1 MSSEHIKLNQI
12 TDTYVPGN
20 KSEFNIS
27 NALTTLPINVPKVA
41 VVAQMG
47 IGSTATANIPI
58 SCASVE
64 ESIAQSG
71 AGSVGHLTIKALLES
86 NPKIELYNV
95 PVSDGSGT
103 QATGTIVVANVPT
116 STGYLEFWIGKE
128 RVQVAVSSG
137 DAVNDIASAI
147 NTAIGLKTHNM
158 PITTGVSTAT
168 VTLTAINDGLLGNNI
183 PVSYKNHGIL
193 TTTITVVQIGDV
205 IAGTVDPDIT
215 TALTNI
221 ETDKYDF
228 IVVTNNDST
237 NLALLKTHLTNVSH
251 PDENKPSVGV
261 FGYTG
266 VMATFQTLAGTTLN
280 HERIL
285 GAYYK
290 YTKTSERG
298 HSLDYE
304 IAGAVCGR
312 LASKSD
318 PAKPYNNEPV
328 PGIVSCDKAQ
338 RLTEAQK
345 NTIINDGGTPLHVV
359 SGETVSI
366 CRAVSTRT
374 TNASGV
380 EDKALID
387 ITTIRSLDYG
397 NQYILRRE
405 SQTFYQAKKTN
416 RTKLALKSLVL
427 DCIRILSLAEIWNF
441 PNSNDEV
448 IVEDDL
454 SNVNQLVVKVPAYV
468 VPGLHNIANQINL
481 LIR

>member
-1 MSSEHIKLNQI
+1 MSSENIKLNQI

-20 KSEFNIS
+20 KSEFNTS

-41 VVAQMG
+41 VIAQFG
-47 IGSTATANIPI
+47 AGSNAVANIPV

-64 ESIAQSG
+64 DAVYQSG
-71 AGSVGHLTIKALLES
+71 TGSVGHLTIRAILES

-95 PVSDGSGT
+95 PIADGVGVM
-103 QATGTIVVANVPT
+103 ATGTIVVANVPT
-116 STGYLEFWIGKE
+116 SSGYYEFWIGKE

-137 DAVNDIASAI
+137 DAVNDIATAI
-147 NTAIGLKTHNM
+147 NTAIGLKVHNM
-158 PITTGVSTAT
+158 PVTTGVSTAT
-168 VTLTAINDGLLGNNI
+168 VTLTAKNDGLLGNNI
-183 PVSYKNHGIL
+183 PVSYKNHGIS
-193 TTTITVVQIGDV
+193 TTTITVVQVGDV
-205 IAGTVDPDIT
+205 IAGSVDPDIT
-215 TALTNI
+215 TALTNL

-228 IVVTNNDST
+228 IVVTNNDATS
-237 NLALLKTHLTNVSH
+237 LGLLKTHLTSMGH
-251 PDENKPSVGV
+251 PDENKPSIGV
-261 FGYTG
+261 FGHTG
-266 VMATFQTLAGTTLN
+266 VMATFQTLAGTTIN

-285 GAYYK
+285 GAYYQ
-290 YTKTSERG
+290 YSKTSERG

-318 PAKPYNNEPV
+318 PAKPYNNEPI
-328 PGIVSCDKAQ
+328 PGIVPCDKAQ
-338 RLTEAQK
+338 KLTETQK
-345 NTIINDGGTPLHVV
+345 NSIINDGGTPLHVV
-359 SGETVSI
+359 SSETVSI

-374 TNASGV
+374 TNASGI

-416 RTKLALKSLVL
+416 RTKLALKTLVL
-427 DCIRILSLAEIWNF
+427 DCIRILSLAEIWNL
-441 PNSNDEV
+441 PESNDEV